1 MGENGIS
8 IVVFLLNQHLD
19 ERVLCLRIP
28 NHTKQ
33 WSGPHLLT
41 CGMFPQA
48 GTDRGSNHLNRKS
61 NSQSE
66 WTSIVIHLF
75 SSWLTGKTTMEQQF
89 QYDKLDLATKCFLW
103 QTHFLC

>member
-1 MGENGIS
+1 MLKNS
-8 IVVFLLNQHLD
+8 KSHKAVVWSTPTD
-19 ERVLCLRIP
+19 LR
-28 NHTKQ
+28 HV
-33 WSGPHLLT
+33 S
-41 CGMFPQA
+41 QA
-48 GTDRGSNHLNRKS
+48 GTDNHLNRKS

>member
-61 NSQSE
+61 NSKSGQPLL
-66 WTSIVIHLF
+66 SIF
-75 SSWLTGKTTMEQQF
+75 SQVG
-89 QYDKLDLATKCFLW
+89 
-103 QTHFLC
+103 